1 LRGAKLVKALVGL
14 GTIIGIGFF
23 LACFPYEFGLSGA
36 GSLIPEKQYEVF
48 AEESGVLEEVLVSDT
63 GDSLVKQGDVLARMY
78 NNDLDVEI
86 ENLTG
91 QIRKKQE
98 QLDAKK
104 SMQTRNN
111 LDPLDIHQFDSEIKT
126 LRQEIISLGAELDLR
141 HHQRR
146 LLEVRSPASG
156 QVINWQARQNLLRRP
171 VRQGQ
176 HLMTVVD
183 PNTTWQIELRMP
195 EKRVAHL
202 MRAMQKNKQSLS
214 AKFAL
219 MSHPG
224 VEFQGQVLYIDQQ
237 LDVHAD
243 DGNTALVRIGF
254 DNQTIPR
261 DLLRAGTRVTAKIE
275 CGQRS
280 IGYVFFH
287 ELIETV
293 QTKWILW
300 F

>member
-1 LRGAKLVKALVGL
+1 MKVLVVLGL
-14 GTIIGIGFF
+14 GIGSGLW
-23 LACFPYEFGLSGA
+23 LAYFPYQFGLNAA
-36 GSLIPEKQYEVF
+36 GNLTPEKQFEVF
-48 AEESGVLEEVLVSDT
+48 AEESGVLEEVLVSDSGAT
-63 GDSLVKQGDVLARMY
+63 LVEQGDVLARMF
-78 NNDLDVEI
+78 NNDLEVEI

-91 QIRKKQE
+91 QIKKKQE
-98 QLDAKK
+98 LLEAKK
-104 SMQTRNN
+104 SMQTRK
-111 LDPLDIHQFDSEIKT
+111 LEPLDVHQIDSDINT

-146 LLEVRSPASG
+146 LLEIRSPASG

-176 HLMTVVD
+176 HLMTIVD

-202 MRAMQKNKQSLS
+202 MRAMRDNQTNLPVT
-214 AKFAL
+214 FAL

-224 VEFQGQVLYIDQQ
+224 VEFKGTVLYIDQQ

-254 DNQTIPR
+254 DNQAVPR
-261 DLLRAGTRVTAKIE
+261 DLLRAGTRVTAKIG
-275 CGQRS
+275 CGERS
-280 IGYVFFH
+280 VGYVFFH

-293 QTKWILW
+293 QTKWMLW